1 MSNKSILQSNNE
13 SLSANN
19 LDLQSL
25 IDQANALPDA
35 GGIELPELSNP
46 ANADEVFS
54 GKQLIDDDGNV
65 VTGTF
70 TIDNE
75 LDAQDYLISQIQ
87 AAVDS
92 LPEAGNGELVLQN
105 KTVTPTTSAQT
116 ITADSGYDGLDT
128 ITVNAIPNTYVK
140 PTSTKSTTIYTPS
153 TTNQTIAAGTYC
165 SGTQTIIGDANLIP
179 ENIVS
184 GKSIF
189 GIAGTAE
196 SGSGGG
202 AIKTATVTLANSIYP
217 TYPVCYM
224 SPSGA
229 QQATHRASPFTC
241 VVPSIMYLNDGNA
254 NSNLSGSIAKLYK
267 STSTLI
273 LNITGDGTIT
283 LASSGGGN
291 D

>member
-1 MSNKSILQSNNE
+1 MSSPLKQNTTTIQEL
-13 SLSANN
+13 LDTINN
-19 LDLQSL
+19 LPEAGTDLPKL
-25 IDQANALPDA
+25 A
-35 GGIELPELSNP
+35 NP
-46 ANADEVFS
+46 ANTDELFS
-54 GKQLIDDDGNV
+54 GKQLIDGDGEI

-75 LDAQDYLISQIQ
+75 LDAQDELIAQIQ
-87 AAVDS
+87 AAVEG
-92 LPEAGNGELVLQN
+92 LPEAGSAEPKLQD
-105 KTVTPTTSAQT
+105 KTVTPSTSSQSV
-116 ITADSGYDGLDT
+116 TADSGYDGLDT
-128 ITVNAIPNTYVK
+128 VTVNAIPNTYVK
-140 PTSTKSTTIYTPS
+140 PTSTKSATTYTPS
-153 TTNQTIAAGTYC
+153 TANQTIAAGTYC

-179 ENIVS
+179 ENIIS

-196 SGSGGG
+196 SESGGG

-229 QQATHRASPFTC
+229 QQTTHRASPFTC

-254 NSNLSGSIAKLYK
+254 NSNLSGSITKLYK